1 MLVRNTKD
9 LGTLLRQRRRTRQLS
24 QQALA
29 DAIGVSRHWV
39 MDLERGKPTLE
50 VGLVLRAITALGL
63 TTDLRDADRTAE
75 PRSAGTYSSM
85 IDLEQVLSRARGRS
99 LAIAQR
105 PAPYMTKDANQPKTS
120 ATKPEPTLTK
130 PEATATEQ
138 ETTATEQETTATEQE
153 TTAANPETTAAKRPT
168 REKDGSASDG
178 RTEGSGR

>member
-1 MLVRNTKD
+1 MLIRNTRD
-9 LGTLLRQRRRTRQLS
+9 LGTLLRERRRGSHLS

-75 PRSAGTYSSM
+75 APSAGTYSSV

-105 PAPYMTKDANQPKTS
+105 PAPYITKDANKPETS
-120 ATKPEPTLTK
+120 ATKPD
-130 PEATATEQ
+130 
-138 ETTATEQETTATEQE
+138 
-153 TTAANPETTAAKRPT
+153 TTAAKSPT
-168 REKDGSASDG
+168 REENRHASDG
-178 RTEGSGR
+178 QTEGSGR